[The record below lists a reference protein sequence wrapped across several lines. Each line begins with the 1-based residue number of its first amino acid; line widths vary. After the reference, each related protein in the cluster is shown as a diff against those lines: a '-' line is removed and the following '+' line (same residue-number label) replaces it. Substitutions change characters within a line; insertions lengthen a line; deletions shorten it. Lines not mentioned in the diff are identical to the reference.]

1 MKKRLPRRMKS
12 WGEGGCRV
20 TAALVWKSL
29 AVFLSSIFPIVECKG
44 AVVLARIL
52 GVPHLLA
59 GVLSA
64 IGSFLPVP
72 VVLYTQHGVRLGREQ
87 KKKGIPESI
96 RKYVDRYGC
105 LALLVIIAIPFTGMG
120 CWLGAIVARV
130 MHLDKLKAAVC
141 IFIGNVIAVLV
152 MTGCVHGVVT
162 GFRLLM

>member
-1 MKKRLPRRMKS
+1 M
-12 WGEGGCRV
+12 
-20 TAALVWKSL
+20 TAAMVWKSL
-29 AVFLSSIFPIVECKG
+29 AVFFASIFPIVESKG
-44 AVVLARIL
+44 AVVLARVL

-59 GVLSA
+59 GILSA
-64 IGSFLPVP
+64 TGSFLPVP
-72 VVLYTQHGVRLGREQ
+72 VVLYTSHGKRLGREQ

-120 CWLGAIVARV
+120 CWLGALVARIA
-130 MHLDKLKAAVC
+130 HLNKLRSAIC

-162 GFRLLM
+162 GFRLLF